1 MNLIEENFLTLSNE
15 LIEHLRTGEHLAISL
30 NAERSQFTRFNHA
43 RVRQTGVVHDGSIS
57 LNLMWNQ
64 REIFSVI
71 PFTGDRQVDFP
82 RALVELEDLREQ
94 IPTLPENPFLSLP
107 ENHGSSR
114 EVYQGSLLTTDEAIA
129 AILTPIKDQDMAGIY
144 SAGTVIRG
152 LANSAGQRHWFA
164 TDNFV
169 LDYSLFVPSSDGI
182 DRAVKGTYANSAW
195 YQDEYLLQ
203 IERSLEQ
210 LQALNYPMLE
220 LKKGSYRTYFAPS
233 ATAELVGMLTWAV
246 GEASLQQGSSAL
258 LKLRNGEVQLSPQF
272 SLSEDFSLGNVP
284 RFNSLGEIAV
294 THLDIIRA
302 GQWQN
307 SLVSSRSTK
316 EYGVESNGASLSE
329 TMRSPVM
336 ASGDLAPSDV
346 LSALDTGLFLS
357 NLHYLNWSDRTN
369 ARITGMTR
377 YACFWVENGK
387 LSAPIK
393 NLRFD
398 DSVYSFFG
406 DNLERLTSHAEF
418 IASTDTYGQRSLG
431 GISAPGLLVK
441 NFTFTL

>member
-1 MNLIEENFLTLSNE
+1 MNWIEENFLTLSNQ
-15 LIEHLRTGEHLAISL
+15 LIEHLRTGEHLVISL
-30 NAERSQFTRFNHA
+30 SAEQSQFTRFNRT

-57 LNLMWNQ
+57 LNLLWNQ
-64 REIFSVI
+64 REIFSTI

-94 IPTLPENPFLSLP
+94 IPTLPENPYLALP

-114 EVYQGSLLTTDEAIA
+114 EVYQGSLLTTDEVIA
-129 AILTPIKDQDMAGIY
+129 AILTPIRGQDMGRYY
-144 SAGTVIRG
+144 SAGTVIRDLPTPLVSGTG
-152 LANSAGQRHWFA
+152 LPPI
-164 TDNFV
+164 T
-169 LDYSLFVPSSDGI
+169 LFWITPCLYLAVMEMIGRSRVFMPTPLGI
-182 DRAVKGTYANSAW
+182 RTSIYCKW
-195 YQDEYLLQ
+195 
-203 IERSLEQ
+203 ERSLEQ
-210 LQALNYPMLE
+210 LEALNRPMLE
-220 LKKGSYRTYFAPS
+220 LDKGSYRTYFAPS

-258 LKLRNGEVQLSPQF
+258 LKLRNGEVRLSPQF

-307 SLVSSRSTK
+307 SLVSSRSAK

-357 NLHYLNWSDRTN
+357 NLHYLNWSDRNN

-377 YACFWVENGK
+377 YACFWVENGT

>member
-1 MNLIEENFLTLSNE
+1 MNWIEENFLTLSNQ
-15 LIEHLRTGEHLAISL
+15 LIEHLRTGEHLVISL
-30 NAERSQFTRFNHA
+30 SAEQSQFTRFNRT

-57 LNLMWNQ
+57 LNLLWNQ
-64 REIFSVI
+64 REIFSTI

-82 RALVELEDLREQ
+82 RALVELEELREQ
-94 IPTLPENPFLSLP
+94 IPTLPENPYLALP
-107 ENHGSSR
+107 ENHDSSR

-129 AILTPIKDQDMAGIY
+129 AILTPIKGQDMAGIY

-152 LANSAGQRHWFA
+152 LANSVGQRHWFA

-169 LDYSLFVPSSDGI
+169 LDYSLFVPSSDGD
-182 DRAVKGTYANSAW
+182 DRAVKGIYANSTW

-203 IERSLEQ
+203 VERSLEQ
-210 LQALNYPMLE
+210 LEALNRPMLE
-220 LKKGSYRTYFAPS
+220 LDKGSYRTYFAPS

-246 GEASLQQGSSAL
+246 GEASLRQGSSAL
-258 LKLRNGEVQLSPQF
+258 LKLRNGEVRLSPQF
-272 SLSEDFSLGNVP
+272 SLREDFSLGNVP
-284 RFNSLGEIAV
+284 RFNSLGEVAAAQ
-294 THLDIIRA
+294 LDIICG

-307 SLVSSRSTK
+307 SLVSSRSAR
-316 EYGVESNGASLSE
+316 EYGIESNGASLSE

-336 ASGDLAPSDV
+336 AHGDLAPSDV
-346 LSALDTGLFLS
+346 LSALDTGLFLC
-357 NLHYLNWSDRTN
+357 NLHYLNWSDRNN

-377 YACFWVENGK
+377 YACFWVENGT